1 MGSNAFPASGS
12 FKSVCSAC
20 SGLDV
25 TYVTQSPNACNRKGP
40 EVVNIIRKEVARMT
54 FRFKEWRA
62 AQRWR
67 ILRRYRP

>member
-1 MGSNAFPASGS
+1 MGSTCKLQTGP
-12 FKSVCSAC
+12 FKSAC
-20 SGLDV
+20 PRNV
-25 TYVTQSPNACNRKGP
+25 RNRKGL
-40 EVVNIIRKEVARMT
+40 EVVNIIRKELVRMS